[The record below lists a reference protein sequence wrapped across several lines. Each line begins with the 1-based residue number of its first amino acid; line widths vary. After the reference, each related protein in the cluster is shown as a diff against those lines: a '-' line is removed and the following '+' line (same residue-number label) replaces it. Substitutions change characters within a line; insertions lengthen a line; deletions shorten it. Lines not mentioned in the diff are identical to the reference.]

1 MIDRIKNSVLN
12 IIQNRL
18 VHHILFWMLSFYTLV
33 HFFALQEE
41 ISKIDVVYTA
51 LFHIS
56 LVFGVYANVLVLIP
70 YALKKEKYVL
80 HAIGFVGLWLAVAYL
95 NEFTFEHL
103 SDWMAPDYFFIS
115 SYEINELLKFSIVY
129 LGLSTLLKL
138 SKSWFRVIEAEKK
151 LVELK
156 QKQSETELLAL
167 KTNIHPHFLFNNLNS
182 LYALARKKSD
192 ETPKYILQLSDLM
205 RYMIYES
212 NDEYVELEKEISYIT
227 NYLELQKLRFKNK
240 TRIQYIIEGEFN
252 SQKIAPFLMIPFIEN
267 SFKHGGLNQLER
279 DVIDLRIRIE
289 DNHLEMNLRNSIPK
303 HTSREIDPIG
313 GFGIENVKS
322 RLDSQYP
329 NKHELNL
336 SKQEDEFTVALKIDL
351 NHEPNHQ

>member
-1 MIDRIKNSVLN
+1 MINQIKNNLSI

-18 VHHILFWMLSFYTLV
+18 VHHFLFWTLSFYTLV
-33 HFFALQEE
+33 QFFALQED

-56 LVFGVYANVLVLIP
+56 LLFGVYVNVLLLIP
-70 YALKKEKYVL
+70 YLLKREKYVL
-80 HAIGFVGLWLAVAYL
+80 YAICFVALWLAAAYL

-103 SDWMAPDYFFIS
+103 SDYIAPDYFFIS

-192 ETPKYILQLSDLM
+192 ETPNYILQLSDLM

-212 NDEYVELEKEISYIT
+212 NDEYVELEKEINYIT
-227 NYLELQKLRFKNK
+227 NYLELQKLRCKNK
-240 TRIQYIIEGEFN
+240 TRIQYMIEGELG

-279 DVIDLRIRIE
+279 DVIDLKIRIE
-289 DNHLEMNLRNSIPK
+289 EEQLEMNLRNSIPK
-303 HTSREIDPIG
+303 QSSKEIDPIG

-322 RLDSQYP
+322 RLNSLYP
-329 NKHELNL
+329 NKHVLNL